1 MKVQDNS
8 EKGGHIMNA
17 VLVRGQM
24 NQLRGT
30 FISGM
35 GRLTGNDIGRMRGRV
50 LRMFGKVQVKC
61 GRAMDIAGKWMRKFT
76 R

>member
-1 MKVQDNS
+1 
-8 EKGGHIMNA
+8 MNA

-30 FISGM
+30 FITGL
-35 GRLTGNDIGRMRGRV
+35 GRLTGNDLGRMRGRM
-50 LRMFGKVQVKC
+50 LRILGKAQVKY
-61 GRAMDIAGKWMRKFT
+61 GRAMDIAGKRMRKLT

>member
-1 MKVQDNS
+1 
-8 EKGGHIMNA
+8 MNA

-24 NQLRGT
+24 NQVRGT

-35 GRLTGNDIGRMRGRV
+35 GRLTGDDVGRMRGRM
-50 LRMFGKVQVKC
+50 LKMFGKAQVKY
-61 GRAMDIAGKWMRKFT
+61 GRAMDIAGKRMRKFT